1 MAKVGGEEATASILD
16 SVDPI
21 FAAIEGHRIAD
32 AALVRAK
39 SDNELD
45 RCGDIS
51 WERYEARVLHDSKA
65 GCAALLRYVDEHE
78 ANYGVGLFG
87 EYDDPMKSAVNAS
100 CHALRQR
107 SRAYSRAEKRRLH
120 LALDERV
127 IIRVFGALCAAS
139 DCPRLRFHHG
149 TIEPVKRNGG

>member
-51 WERYEARVLHDSKA
+51 WERYRHCRSR
-65 GCAALLRYVDEHE
+65 CAALLRYVDEHE

-87 EYDDPMKSAVNAS
+87 EYDDPMKSAGERLLSRIAA
-100 CHALRQR
+100 AL
-107 SRAYSRAEKRRLH
+107 EG
-120 LALDERV
+120 V
-127 IIRVFGALCAAS
+127 
-139 DCPRLRFHHG
+139 
-149 TIEPVKRNGG
+149 

>member
-51 WERYEARVLHDSKA
+51 WERYEALLATTPISKA
-65 GCAALLRYVDEHE
+65 GV
-78 ANYGVGLFG
+78 
-87 EYDDPMKSAVNAS
+87 P
-100 CHALRQR
+100 
-107 SRAYSRAEKRRLH
+107 
-120 LALDERV
+120 
-127 IIRVFGALCAAS
+127 LCFVTS
-139 DCPRLRFHHG
+139 TNTKLTMGWVYLESTMTP
-149 TIEPVKRNGG
+149 

>member
-1 MAKVGGEEATASILD
+1 MTPPSRD

-51 WERYEARVLHDSKA
+51 WERYRHGVPLCFVTSTNTKLTMGWVYLDSTMT
-65 GCAALLRYVDEHE
+65 
-78 ANYGVGLFG
+78 
-87 EYDDPMKSAVNAS
+87 P
-100 CHALRQR
+100 
-107 SRAYSRAEKRRLH
+107 
-120 LALDERV
+120 
-127 IIRVFGALCAAS
+127 
-139 DCPRLRFHHG
+139 
-149 TIEPVKRNGG
+149 

>member
-51 WERYEARVLHDSKA
+51 WERYEALLATTPTSKA
-65 GCAALLRYVDEHE
+65 GCAALLRYIDEHE

-87 EYDDPMKSAVNAS
+87 EYDDPVKSAGERLLSRIAA
-100 CHALRQR
+100 AL
-107 SRAYSRAEKRRLH
+107 EG
-120 LALDERV
+120 V
-127 IIRVFGALCAAS
+127 
-139 DCPRLRFHHG
+139 
-149 TIEPVKRNGG
+149 

>member
-1 MAKVGGEEATASILD
+1 MTAPSRD

-51 WERYEARVLHDSKA
+51 WERYEGLLATTPTSIA
-65 GCAALLRYVDEHE
+65 GCAALLRYIDQHE
-78 ANYGVGLFG
+78 ATYGVGLFG
-87 EYDDPMKSAVNAS
+87 EYDDPVKSAGERLLSRIAE
-100 CHALRQR
+100 AL
-107 SRAYSRAEKRRLH
+107 E
-120 LALDERV
+120 
-127 IIRVFGALCAAS
+127 GA
-139 DCPRLRFHHG
+139 
-149 TIEPVKRNGG
+149 